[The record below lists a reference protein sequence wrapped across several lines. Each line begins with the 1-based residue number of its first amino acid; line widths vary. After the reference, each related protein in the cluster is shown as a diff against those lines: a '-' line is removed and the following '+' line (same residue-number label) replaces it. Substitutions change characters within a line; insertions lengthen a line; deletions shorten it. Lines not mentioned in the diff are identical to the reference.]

1 MGLGYHKKKLGS
13 VRAWAR
19 NRCQY
24 LDEQTFYR
32 TLPEIHRLFHRYFGQ
47 LRHWEASYARAHS
60 GGAWRVLR
68 MLPDAVLVPVIR
80 AAAGLSC
87 EKDSVSPAA

>member
-47 LRHWEASYARAHS
+47 LRQWEASYARAT
-60 GGAWRVLR
+60 
-68 MLPDAVLVPVIR
+68 
-80 AAAGLSC
+80 
-87 EKDSVSPAA
+87 PAAPGACCGCCRMPYWCQ